1 MLIVGTNPRSIK
13 FAKKIENN
21 PHFGYKIVGF
31 IDDKWH
37 GVKELQKHDYQLKG
51 EINDFLDFIRSNV
64 IDEVVIGLPVKSR
77 YDQITQ
83 IISLC
88 EEQGINI
95 RFLSNIFNHK
105 LGHMSSDNFAGDN
118 FILFYNGKLAGWP
131 LLFKRIMDITFSFIL
146 LVFCLPLFLIIS
158 LLIKITSQG
167 PAFFIQER
175 VGLNKRRFNL
185 YKFRTMVLD
194 AEKLINKLEH
204 LNEVDGPAFKIK
216 NDPRVTAFGRFLR
229 KTSLDELPQ
238 LINVLKGDMS
248 IVGPRPLPVRDYEGF
263 SHDWQRRRFS
273 VRPGLT
279 CLWQINGRS
288 EVSFKKWM
296 ELDLKYIDGWSF
308 WLDIIIIAKTIP
320 VLISGRGA
328 S

>member
-31 IDDKWH
+31 IDDKWD
-37 GVKELQKHDYQLKG
+37 GVKELQKHDYHLKG

-77 YDQITQ
+77 YDQINQ
-83 IISLC
+83 IISIC

-95 RFLSNIFNHK
+95 SFLSNIFNHK
-105 LGHMSSDNFAGDN
+105 LAYMSSDNFAGDN
-118 FILFYNGKLAGWP
+118 FILFNNGKLAGWP
-131 LLFKRIMDITFSFIL
+131 LFFKRIMDITFSFIL

-158 LLIKITSQG
+158 LLIKIASQG

-238 LINVLKGDMS
+238 LINILKGDMS

-279 CLWQINGRS
+279 CLWQINGRC

-320 VLISGRGA
+320 ALISGRGA